1 MDLRK
6 TTRGFHRRN
15 TKGDSMNQP
24 IEIKDDDKEFWAA
37 ILADKRRDE
46 AEMYLADMRSAQD
59 AVDSL

>member
-1 MDLRK
+1 
-6 TTRGFHRRN
+6 
-15 TKGDSMNQP
+15 MNQP

-46 AEMYLADMRSAQD
+46 AEMHLADMRSAQD